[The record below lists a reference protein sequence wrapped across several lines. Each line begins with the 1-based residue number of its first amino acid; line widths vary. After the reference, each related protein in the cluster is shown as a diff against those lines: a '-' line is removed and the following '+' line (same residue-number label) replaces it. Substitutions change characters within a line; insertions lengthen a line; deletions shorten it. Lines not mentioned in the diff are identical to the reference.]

1 MADRITIKIE
11 GGEEL
16 RRKLNELG
24 EAMAGAALRRA
35 GEAGAKV
42 LQSAANR
49 RAPGPHIE
57 TEVVEAGADS
67 VTVAIGPDKDHFYY
81 QFFETGAAAHD
92 IKGRPLLVFE
102 GREGTVFTPGVK
114 HPGMGARPFLRPAI
128 DEQGDAAAKAAAE
141 ALRAEVQR
149 VVRK

>member
-1 MADRITIKIE
+1 MADKITVRIE

-16 RRKLNELG
+16 RRKLRELG
-24 EAMAGAALRRA
+24 EAMAGTALRKA

-42 LQSAANR
+42 LQSAANS
-49 RAPGPHIE
+49 RAPGPHVE
-57 TEVVEAGADS
+57 TEVVETGADS

-128 DEQGDAAAKAAAE
+128 DEQGDAAAKAAGDV
-141 ALRAEVQR
+141 LRAEIEKVAR
-149 VVRK
+149 